1 MATEQ
6 TFSCPSCAEAFPSF
20 TQLKS
25 HMYHEHGRTVSK
37 AILYG
42 APRPV
47 AETKWFTCDHC
58 GEKFRGRSN
67 YDAHIRDMLQGAQ
80 ARREAAERWEQRRRE
95 QQRVEVEEHQRRM
108 SPGPRALDIGPA
120 QGLPNATKP
129 VMDGGSWLIVGVLSA
144 AAVKFVADQLTKK

>member
-6 TFSCPSCAEAFPSF
+6 TFSCPSCSEAFPSF
-20 TQLKS
+20 KKLKS
-25 HMYHEHGRTVSK
+25 HMYHDHGRTVSK

-95 QQRVEVEEHQRRM
+95 QQRAEVEEHQRRM
-108 SPGPRALDIGPA
+108 SPSPKDLDIGPTQA
-120 QGLPNATKP
+120 LPAAKKP
-129 VMDGGSWLIVGVLSA
+129 VMDGASWLIVAVLA
-144 AAVKFVADQLTKK
+144 ATAVQLVSDYRAKK

>member
-6 TFSCPSCAEAFPSF
+6 TFSCPSCPEAFTSF

-80 ARREAAERWEQRRRE
+80 ARREASERWEQRRRE
-95 QQRVEVEEHQRRM
+95 QQRAEVEEHQRRM
-108 SPGPRALDIGPA
+108 SPSPNNLDIGPTQA
-120 QGLPNATKP
+120 LPAAKKP
-129 VMDGGSWLIVGVLSA
+129 VMDGGSWIIVGVLSA
-144 AAVKFVADQLTKK
+144 AAVKFAAGHLTKK

>member
-6 TFSCPSCAEAFPSF
+6 TFSCPSCSEAFPSF
-20 TQLKS
+20 NKLKS
-25 HMYHEHGRTVSK
+25 HMYHDHGRTVSK

-80 ARREAAERWEQRRRE
+80 ARREAAERWEQRRRTASE
-95 QQRVEVEEHQRRM
+95 ARYSPPQQQVAPSYSSAVGEAAHYAQPM
-108 SPGPRALDIGPA
+108 GMAGHAAAAL
-120 QGLPNATKP
+120 TF
-129 VMDGGSWLIVGVLSA
+129 VGVLYFL
-144 AAVKFVADQLTKK
+144 VKRYGDKT

>member
-6 TFSCPSCAEAFPSF
+6 TFSCPSCSEAFPSF
-20 TQLKS
+20 NKLKS
-25 HMYHEHGRTVSK
+25 HMYHDHGRTVSK

-95 QQRVEVEEHQRRM
+95 QQRAEVEEHQRRM
-108 SPGPRALDIGPA
+108 SPSPKHLDIGPT
-120 QGLPNATKP
+120 LPAAKKP
-129 VMDGGSWLIVGVLSA
+129 VMDGASWLIVAVLA
-144 AAVKFVADQLTKK
+144 ATAVQLVSDYRAKK